1 MRVTR
6 LAPAAVCVFGLVAAV
21 SASAAQPARP
31 EAAPAAPLA
40 ATAAPAL
47 AGVIVRPGVI
57 HVGRAQA
64 GPLSTAGCEQ
74 AYQVACYGPAQLRQ
88 AYDLPA
94 LYARGV
100 TGRGTTIVIVDSYGS
115 PTIRHDL
122 GVFDK
127 AYGLPAPPAFHIIQP
142 AGRVP
147 GYDPADSDMVG
158 WASETTLDD
167 EWAHANAPGATACA
181 HSTSS
186 VVSPAQPTM
195 SELAGS

>member
-21 SASAAQPARP
+21 SASAARPALP
-31 EAAPAAPLA
+31 EAAPAAPPA

-100 TGRGTTIVIVDSYGS
+100 TGHGTTIVIVDSYGS

-122 GVFDK
+122 GVQRGQVI
-127 AYGLPAPPAFHIIQP
+127 GLPELRRAVAGDLVGLLAVGRAERAGLRP
-142 AGRVP
+142 AGVDHARADDHP
-147 GYDPADSDMVG
+147 GQG
-158 WASETTLDD
+158 L
-167 EWAHANAPGATACA
+167 G
-181 HSTSS
+181 
-186 VVSPAQPTM
+186 
-195 SELAGS
+195 